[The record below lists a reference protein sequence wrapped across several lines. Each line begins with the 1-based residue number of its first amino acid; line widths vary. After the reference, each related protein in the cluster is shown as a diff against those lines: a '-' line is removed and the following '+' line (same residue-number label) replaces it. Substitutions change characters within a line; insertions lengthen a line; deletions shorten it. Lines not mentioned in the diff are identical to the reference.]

1 MPKPPASSQ
10 IKSKAAMAAA
20 EQANSKGKKPKEIDP
35 VTGKEKECTI
45 F

>member
-1 MPKPPASSQ
+1 
-10 IKSKAAMAAA
+10 MAAA
-20 EQANSKGKKPKEIDP
+20 EQANKGKTKQKEIDP

>member
-1 MPKPPASSQ
+1 
-10 IKSKAAMAAA
+10 MAAA
-20 EQANSKGKKPKEIDP
+20 EQANKSKTKQKEIDP